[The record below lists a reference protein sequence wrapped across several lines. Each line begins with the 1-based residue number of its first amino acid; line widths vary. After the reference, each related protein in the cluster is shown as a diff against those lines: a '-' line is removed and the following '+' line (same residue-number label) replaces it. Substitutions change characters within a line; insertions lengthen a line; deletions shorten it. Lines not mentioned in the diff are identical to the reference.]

1 MDSCYPLTPFRFEG
15 FVLFGTIKQVKKQG
29 HNATAVLFLAI
40 LSSYDIN
47 G

>member
-29 HNATAVLFLAI
+29 HNATAELLLA
-40 LSSYDIN
+40 SRFPCDIN
-47 G
+47 E